1 LLDNIKTALCVEF
14 LICSTGTFILVMKL
28 GAELNDMVIFA
39 HQSFEQLI

>member
-14 LICSTGTFILVMKL
+14 LICSTFILVMKL